1 MMQPLQGIWIDSL
14 TTLSSVIEQ
23 IEISLTILKTN
34 AENGDFSSKQERK
47 YYADQVTYMKQF
59 FERAEYLARRGIK

>member
-1 MMQPLQGIWIDSL
+1 MRPLQGIWIDSL

-23 IEISLTILKTN
+23 IEISLTILKEN
-34 AENGDFSSKQERK
+34 AENGDFSDKNARK
-47 YYADQVTYMKQF
+47 YYADQVSYMKQF